1 MSIKW
6 NKMKTEKII
15 ECERKRM
22 DKMINFRLP
31 HAYFKL
37 GIAILFLSIVVMF
50 WRAFGMD
57 GETEW
62 LRTLTKKAM
71 VVGMLLMSIS
81 KDKEE
86 DELTVKLR
94 MQSYALAFVIGVIY
108 ALVMPYV
115 DYGVSNVIKPASESF
130 KDLGDFQ
137 VLVFMLMIQ
146 LMFYHTLKRYR

>member
-1 MSIKW
+1 MTIKC
-6 NKMKTEKII
+6 NKMKTEKLMD
-15 ECERKRM
+15 CERKQM

-31 HAYFKL
+31 NVYLKI
-37 GIAILFLSIVVMF
+37 GIAIVVMSIGVMF
-50 WRAFGMD
+50 WRAFAMEGD
-57 GETEW
+57 TEW
-62 LRTLTKKAM
+62 LRTLAKKGL

-94 MQSYALAFVIGVIY
+94 IQSYALAFVIGVIY

-115 DYGVSNVIKPASESF
+115 DYGVSNVVKPDSESL

>member
-1 MSIKW
+1 M
-6 NKMKTEKII
+6 NTEKILK
-15 ECERKRM
+15 CERDRL

-31 HAYFKL
+31 HIYFTI
-37 GIAILFLSIVVMF
+37 GIAIGAISILSMF
-50 WRAFGMD
+50 GRAFLMEGD
-57 GETEW
+57 TE
-62 LRTLTKKAM
+62 LLKELSKKGLLVA
-71 VVGMLLMSIS
+71 MLLMSIS

-108 ALVMPYV
+108 ALVMPYI
-115 DYGVSNVIKPASESF
+115 DYGVSKMIKPEGEVF

-146 LMFYHTLKRYR
+146 LMFYHSLKLFR